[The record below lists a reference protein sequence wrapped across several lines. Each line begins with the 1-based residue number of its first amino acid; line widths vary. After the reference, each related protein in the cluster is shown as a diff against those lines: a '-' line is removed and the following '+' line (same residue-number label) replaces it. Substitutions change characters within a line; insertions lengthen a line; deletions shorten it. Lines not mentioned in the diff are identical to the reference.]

1 MSAYSLLDLSQVP
14 VPDIIETLDF
24 EVIFK
29 DLKQQLININAQHAQ
44 VLNLESEPLTQ
55 VLQTFAYRELLLR
68 AQLNDVTRANML
80 ASATGHDLEAIG
92 ARYNV
97 KRLVKGPF
105 ELTGGSENEPASET
119 PQGLIQESD
128 TNFRRR
134 IQMAFN
140 GLNTAGSEGSYIFH
154 GLSSDPQVLDIDVTS
169 PEPCEIVMTILSTL
183 SEQNPSGIPNDI
195 LLANV
200 RAYFGLSSDGS
211 AVKKT
216 YSLEEAKRLHKIR
229 PLGDRLTIK
238 AVDVQEYQVEAVLWV
253 LPGVGKDEIL
263 IKAKQSI
270 HRYAQN
276 RHKLGKKISLSGLYS
291 ALHQEGIEQVQLT
304 LPTND
309 IEVAH
314 DQVAFCTHYNVTAEE
329 LHE

>member
-55 VLQTFAYRELLLR
+55 VLHTFAYRELLLR

-80 ASATGHDLEAIG
+80 ASATGYDLDAIG
-92 ARYNV
+92 ARYNI
-97 KRLVKGPF
+97 KRLEKSTNVLSEGR
-105 ELTGGSENEPASET
+105 ENEQNTENS
-119 PQGLIQESD
+119 QLLIQESD

-169 PEPCEIVMTILSTL
+169 PAPCEIVMTILS
-183 SEQNPSGIPNDI
+183 SQIPSGIPSDA
-195 LLANV
+195 LLVKV
-200 RAYFGLSSDGS
+200 RHYFGLKPDGS
-211 AVKKT
+211 SGFKN
-216 YSLEEAKRLHKIR
+216 YQLNDSEQLQNIR
-229 PLGDRLTIK
+229 PLGDKLTIQK
-238 AVDVQEYQVEAVLWV
+238 VDVVEYQVEAVLGL
-253 LPGVGKDEIL
+253 LPGVGQDEIL
-263 IKAKQSI
+263 LEAKKSLST
-270 HRYAQN
+270 YSDK
-276 RHKLGKKISLSGLYS
+276 RHKLGKKISVSGLYS
-291 ALHQEGIEQVQLT
+291 SLHLDGVDTVRLISPVS
-304 LPTND
+304 D
-309 IEVAH
+309 I
-314 DQVAFCTHYNVTAEE
+314 QVAKNQVAYCTNQLISTEVIYD
-329 LHE
+329 